1 MAIPADRAG
10 DSTVGEDPGKG
21 RLDTSPPK
29 GAPLLHK
36 VVNQETA
43 SVFLNI
49 YFPDCTQGQKA
60 AGLCSERG
68 ADRSET

>member
-1 MAIPADRAG
+1 M
-10 DSTVGEDPGKG
+10 GEDPGKG

-49 YFPDCTQGQKA
+49 YLFSRLHTG
-60 AGLCSERG
+60 SEGSWALQREG
-68 ADRSET
+68 S